1 MFTYQRVN
9 SQGYENHHMT
19 ENKIYALLANIPF
32 FGALQPLEIKHISLG
47 SRVLKVDRGEI
58 LFHSGERP
66 CGFHVIVYGQIKLA
80 FTSLQGMEKVMRLV
94 ESGESFGEAFMFL
107 DKRYLV
113 SAQAITDSCLIYV
126 DKKALLDA
134 IELNPGFARKMLG
147 GLSEQ
152 LYSLTQDVEAYS
164 LRSCVQRVIG
174 YLLQS
179 KERKGILY
187 FNFPASK
194 LIIASYLNISPET
207 FSRIL
212 RELSVAGL
220 IRVEGK
226 QVAVLDID
234 RLRAYS

>member
-1 MFTYQRVN
+1 
-9 SQGYENHHMT
+9 MT
-19 ENKIYALLANIPF
+19 ENKKIHALLANIPLF
-32 FGALQPLEIKHISLG
+32 SALQPLEIKHISRG
-47 SRVLKVDRGEI
+47 SRVLKVDHGEI
-58 LFHSGERP
+58 LFHSGETAS
-66 CGFHVIVYGQIKLA
+66 GFHIMVYGQIKLA
-80 FTSLQGMEKVMRLV
+80 FTSSQGMEKVVRLV
-94 ESGESFGEAFMFL
+94 EPGECFGDEFMFL
-107 DKRYLV
+107 DKPYLV

-126 DKKALLDA
+126 EKKVLLDA
-134 IELNPGFARKMLG
+134 IEQNPGFAHKMLG

-152 LYSLTQDVEAYS
+152 LYILAQDMEAYS

-187 FNFPASK
+187 FNFPATK

-212 RELSVAGL
+212 RELSAAGL

-234 RLRAYS
+234 RLRVYS